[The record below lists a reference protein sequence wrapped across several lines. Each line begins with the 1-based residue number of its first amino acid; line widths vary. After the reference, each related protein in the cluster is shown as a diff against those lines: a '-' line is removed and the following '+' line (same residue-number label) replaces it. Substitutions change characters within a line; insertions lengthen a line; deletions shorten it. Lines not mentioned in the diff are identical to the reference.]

1 MVDLMKSEKNFLE
14 RLADAVPGL
23 KGYRARD
30 DARETDQRLRE
41 YLAVRLE
48 SVNRGLDDAK
58 KSALSGGGGLA
69 SMSAFDGLDARLATV
84 TGKLRHGRQGYSGV
98 FDQVKIKEAEL
109 AHLYELDTGLIG
121 LVDQLDHG
129 VKTGQPELIRTALAA
144 LEQQVEAR
152 RTIFD
157 LPSA

>member
-41 YLAVRLE
+41 YLALRLE
-48 SVNRGLDDAK
+48 GVNHGLDDAK
-58 KSALSGGGGLA
+58 KAALSGGGLA
-69 SMSAFDGLDARLATV
+69 AMGAFDGLDARLATV

-98 FDQVKIKEAEL
+98 FAQVKIKEAEL

-129 VKTGQPELIRTALAA
+129 VKTGQPELIRSSIAA

-152 RTIFD
+152 RTLFD
-157 LPSA
+157 IPSAS